1 MGFSISWVAFKGVP
15 DVVGLSR
22 LGLSLTARS
31 SGFSQE
37 RCLGRSLP
45 GAWYLVVERKW
56 NSKIV
61 SSSSLSAVS
70 ADCEVVAGW
79 VEDHVMFS
87 AAEGWRHGLT
97 TWRLEHDA
105 EKSDRHI
112 ECSGEPPPT
121 YAAALAEA
129 EAGQDAEDAGSKE
142 VDFYFEIPLQ
152 VARSIVGFKHDEENP
167 GVDAD
172 QYTVLE
178 RVGSAAK
185 KHWWHF
191 WK

>member
-1 MGFSISWVAFKGVP
+1 VGVSISWVAFKGVT

-31 SGFSQE
+31 SSFGQE
-37 RCLGRSLP
+37 RYLGRSLP

-61 SSSSLSAVS
+61 SSSSLSALS

-79 VEDHVMFS
+79 VEEHVMFS
-87 AAEGWRHGLT
+87 AAEGWRDGQK

-112 ECSGEPPPT
+112 ECSGEPPTT
-121 YAAALAEA
+121 YPAALAEA
-129 EAGQDAEDAGSKE
+129 EAEQDAEDAGSKE

-152 VARSIVGFKHDEENP
+152 VARSIVGFKHDEANP
-167 GVDAD
+167 GEDAG

-185 KHWWHF
+185 NHWWRF